1 MKFTEDMSVS
11 SKAIDIGNELV
22 SLSQTEAIENAS
34 QGDGGLPFQL
44 PLLQRSPQSILWHKV
59 GLEQRATNGKAIEQ
73 EIKMKLS
80 FLQKIYKRRRDS
92 STTSQMGLDVGLRTL
107 ELGVQDRCSQ
117 LEEARRRMAETRE
130 AIASLHLQVQM
141 AERAKADLL
150 KIGEEKKAMH
160 QKSLAFIKNKTD
172 EVQERTRKIGV
183 VKKDE
188 GWQLC
193 SSPGSEDS
201 GAGGMG
207 KEAPS
212 LGCVQF
218 GFGHLFSL
226 SGQLQELS
234 KGEHGS
240 KLVASRV
247 EVASEAE
254 VGLLREEL
262 GLPGSLVCHLANPH
276 SVRVILALASVDP
289 VTREALLRQTKD
301 QLSEVLAV
309 EGGHHFVQQ
318 LMEDVK

>member
-130 AIASLHLQVQM
+130 AIASL
-141 AERAKADLL
+141 
-150 KIGEEKKAMH
+150 G
-160 QKSLAFIKNKTD
+160 
-172 EVQERTRKIGV
+172 
-183 VKKDE
+183 
-188 GWQLC
+188 
-193 SSPGSEDS
+193 
-201 GAGGMG
+201 
-207 KEAPS
+207 
-212 LGCVQF
+212 
-218 GFGHLFSL
+218 
-226 SGQLQELS
+226 
-234 KGEHGS
+234 
-240 KLVASRV
+240 
-247 EVASEAE
+247 
-254 VGLLREEL
+254 
-262 GLPGSLVCHLANPH
+262 
-276 SVRVILALASVDP
+276 
-289 VTREALLRQTKD
+289 
-301 QLSEVLAV
+301 
-309 EGGHHFVQQ
+309 
-318 LMEDVK
+318 